1 VKLAAALALL
11 SCSTVLANGHK
22 TVAVLEYRAGA
33 RGATGVGERLARL
46 LAANA
51 ALTVIAPSDARRKS
65 GRIDAEVAR
74 CSGEAIC
81 IGVLGEQL
89 GVQEVLLIGVSQLGD
104 TVLAMQRIDV
114 RKGEAGARLAESLP
128 ADTEPTDDEML
139 GWLRQ
144 LFPPDVFKRYGAIKI
159 VTNVAGAAVELN
171 GESQGK
177 TPIAESI
184 KVRAP
189 ATYKVRLSKSDYVTF
204 QAGIDVLPDAT
215 VEVRATLVREEG
227 KQPWY
232 KKWYVWAAVGGAI
245 AIAGAAV
252 AIYYGTK
259 VDETP
264 MGFINNPR
272 PGGATVTN
280 PQSFRSFSVRW

>member
-1 VKLAAALALL
+1 MRALAILIAL
-11 SCSTVLANGHK
+11 SSTAVAQHK

-51 ALTVIAPSDARRKS
+51 ALNVIAPSDARRKN

-74 CSGEAIC
+74 CSGEAMC
-81 IGVLGEQL
+81 IGALGEQL
-89 GVQEVLLIGVSQLGD
+89 GAQEVLLIGVSQLGD
-104 TVLAMQRIDV
+104 VVLAMQRIDA
-114 RKGEAGARLAESLP
+114 RKGEAGARLAEALP

-159 VTNVAGAAVELN
+159 VTDVEGASVELN

-177 TPIAESI
+177 TPIADSI

-189 ATYKVRLSKSDYVTF
+189 ATYKVKLQKSGYVTF

-227 KQPWY
+227 KVPWY
-232 KKWYVWAAVGGAI
+232 KRWYVWAAVGGAI

-252 AIYYGTK
+252 AIYYGTR

-264 MGFINNPR
+264 MGYINNPR
-272 PGGATVTN
+272 PGGGGAGGTS
-280 PQSFRSFSVRW
+280 PQSFSVRW

>member
-1 VKLAAALALL
+1 MRALIALL
-11 SCSTVLANGHK
+11 VFSSTAIAQHK

-33 RGATGVGERLARL
+33 RGAAGIGERLARL

-51 ALTVIAPSDARRKS
+51 ALQVISPVDARRRAGPK
-65 GRIDAEVAR
+65 IDAEVAR
-74 CSGEAIC
+74 CSGEAMC
-81 IGVLGEQL
+81 IGALGEQL
-89 GVQEVLLIGVSQLGD
+89 GAQEVLLVGVSQLGD
-104 TVLAMQRIDV
+104 VVLAMQRIDA

-159 VTNVAGAAVELN
+159 VTDVSGATVELN

-177 TPIAESI
+177 TPIEEPV

-189 ATYKVRLSKSDYVTF
+189 ATYKVKVAKPGYVTF

-215 VEVRATLVREEG
+215 VEVRATLVQSEG
-227 KQPWY
+227 KVPWY
-232 KKWYVWAAVGGAI
+232 KRWYVWAAVGGAI
-245 AIAGAAV
+245 AIAGAGV
-252 AIYYGTK
+252 AIYYGTR
-259 VDETP
+259 VDSTP
-264 MGFINNPR
+264 MGFIVNPR
-272 PGGATVTN
+272 PGGGMPGAN
-280 PQSFRSFSVRW
+280 PQ